1 MPGRRWAP
9 MEFTHGDASDA
20 EAQVVKLF
28 SDDGEPTVQDGVPS
42 ALADEVEAIVAE
54 RDLDAGLAS
63 VQAFVPVDGDWL
75 VLVGAGDAD
84 DLDLGG
90 VRKVA
95 SAATRAVKS
104 RAVESLGFHLG
115 GPLSVDREARGIVE
129 GVRYGAYEG
138 DAYKAE
144 PAEPSVETV
153 ILDGDGVPERG
164 VDAADRIGEA
174 VNWARGL
181 VNEPAGELP
190 PRVLAEEAVEMA
202 DEVGLA
208 AEVLD
213 EDDLEALGCGGIL
226 GVASGSP
233 EPPRMVVLRHE
244 GDPGSDEW
252 LALLGKGV
260 TFDSG
265 GLSLKSSKGMETM
278 KTDMGGAAAVL
289 GAMRVIGEEDL
300 DANVMGVAPMAENL
314 PSEEPIM
321 PGDILDIY
329 DDQTVEVLNTDA
341 EGRLLLADALSWTVD
356 QGVDRIVDAATLTGS
371 IKVALGDRIIGAFGD
386 PDGWRGEVLEA
397 GEAAGERVWA
407 MPMPADY
414 RSKLDS
420 DIADIK
426 NVGGKWG
433 GAIIAALFLYNF
445 VDDEVEWAHLDI
457 AGAARMG
464 DAKSWSAAG
473 GTGAGVRTFVQLARR
488 ME

>member
-1 MPGRRWAP
+1 
-9 MEFTHGDASDA
+9 MEFTDGDAGRAD
-20 EAQVVKLF
+20 AQVVKLF
-28 SDDGEPTVQDGVPS
+28 SDDEQPTVQPGVPS
-42 ALADEVEAIVAE
+42 ALAEAVEEIVAA
-54 RDLDAGLAS
+54 RDLEAGRAS
-63 VQAFVPVDGDWL
+63 VQAFVPVDGEWL
-75 VLVGAGDAD
+75 VLVGAGDPD

-90 VRKVA
+90 IRRVA
-95 SAATRAVKS
+95 AAAARAVKS
-104 RAVESLGFHLG
+104 RAVGTLGFHLG
-115 GPLSVDREARGIVE
+115 GPLGVDREARGIVE
-129 GVRYGAYEG
+129 GVRYGVYDG

-153 ILDGDGVPERG
+153 ILDGDGVPEPTI
-164 VDAADRIGEA
+164 VAADRVGEA
-174 VNWARGL
+174 VNWVRGL
-181 VNEPAGELP
+181 VNEPAGSLP
-190 PRVLAEEAVEMA
+190 PRVLADEAVEMA

-208 AEVLD
+208 AKVLD

-252 LALLGKGV
+252 LALVGKGV

-289 GAMRVIGEEDL
+289 GAMRVVAQEDL
-300 DANVMGVAPMAENL
+300 DLNVMGVAPMAENL
-314 PSEEPIM
+314 PSEEPIK
-321 PGDILDIY
+321 PGDVLDIY

-356 QGVDRIVDAATLTGS
+356 QGVGRIVDAATLTGS
-371 IKVALGDRIIGAFGD
+371 VKVALGDRIIGTFGD
-386 PDGWRGEVLEA
+386 PDGWRQQVLDA
-397 GEAAGERVWA
+397 GEAAGERAWA
-407 MPMPADY
+407 LPTPDDY

-433 GAIIAALFLYNF
+433 GAIIAALFLHNF

-464 DAKSWSAAG
+464 DAKAWSAAG
-473 GTGAGVRTFVQLARR
+473 GTGAGVRTFVQLARAQAG
-488 ME
+488 